1 MGLRELMG
9 WAVGSEGTEV
19 LEFCLMFVFGEAVSD
34 PAGVWTAGRLCLSEQ
49 MPFSPLMQ
57 VRAQLAASDSA
68 CSRRLAVRGRAA
80 RC

>member
-34 PAGVWTAGRLCLSEQ
+34 NLDLPH
-49 MPFSPLMQ
+49 PLADEDI
-57 VRAQLAASDSA
+57 RATKANNSHPRSLRS
-68 CSRRLAVRGRAA
+68 LI
-80 RC
+80 